1 MTAIIVSVLAGL
13 FTAAMLFYILFGDW
27 EEFCDCVKFYFTPE
41 FWSALQGKYWDDRWA
56 EIKLNL
62 WLMVSFGVGFL
73 VYVNMK

>member
-41 FWSALQGKYWDDRWA
+41 FWSVARQILGRY
-56 EIKLNL
+56 
-62 WLMVSFGVGFL
+62 VGR
-73 VYVNMK
+73 NQT